1 MARAKKITNQDLE
14 ILHEL
19 NLGTIEE
26 IKKQFIAMK
35 GLAENLQ
42 KENADLKARAQEL
55 NYINNS
61 FSSKKNEI
69 QQVTEKFNS
78 LANQLTANTQNLADN
93 VYELL
98 SEKVQKYLIPDITEN
113 IAKGLKKSLQPGK
126 WIMYV
131 VIILFVG
138 MVGGVS
144 YGVWTHKNENE
155 IKRNFEKQLENKG
168 FVILSEERYQS
179 MFNEIKILINWAY
192 KNRNDR
198 QSYLKAR
205 LKFRKDNPDKYMYE
219 TLIDEAPT
227 PTKGEITN
235 EMDKKK

>member
-69 QQVTEKFNS
+69 EQVTEKFNS
-78 LANQLTANTQNLADN
+78 LANQLTENTQNLADN

-98 SEKVQKYLIPDITEN
+98 REKVQKYLIPDITEN
-113 IAKGLKKSLQPGK
+113 ITKGLKKSLQPGK
-126 WIMYV
+126 WIIYV
-131 VIILFVG
+131 IIILFVG

-144 YGVWTHKNENE
+144 YGVWAHRNENE
-155 IKRNFEKQLENKG
+155 IKRKYEQDLKG
-168 FVILSEERYQS
+168 QGYMVVPKDRYQS
-179 MFNEIKILINWAY
+179 MFNEVSILMEWA
-192 KNRNDR
+192 KHNRNDR
-198 QSYLKAR
+198 QSYFKER
-205 LKFRKDNPDKYMYE
+205 LEFRKFYPDKYMFEKIITDDIE
-219 TLIDEAPT
+219 T
-227 PTKGEITN
+227 TKGAITD
-235 EMDKKK
+235 ERE

>member
-1 MARAKKITNQDLE
+1 MARAKKITHQDLE

-69 QQVTEKFNS
+69 EQVTEKFNS

-93 VYELL
+93 VYEIL
-98 SEKVQKYLIPDITEN
+98 SEKVRKYLIPDITEN
-113 IAKGLKKSLQPGK
+113 ITKGLKKSLRPGK
-126 WIMYV
+126 WIIYAI
-131 VIILFVG
+131 IILFLG

-144 YGVWTHKNENE
+144 YGVWAHRNENE
-155 IKRNFEKQLENKG
+155 IKRNFEKQLENDG
-168 FVILSEERYQS
+168 YVILSEERYQS

-192 KNRNDR
+192 KNMNDR
-198 QSYLKAR
+198 QSYFKAR
-205 LKFRKDNPDKYMYE
+205 LKYRKDNPDKYMFE
-219 TLIDEAPT
+219 TLIEEVPK
-227 PTKGEITN
+227 PTKGDITD
-235 EMDKKK
+235 ERE